1 MLIDPETCYSQESTL
16 PSRLAELFPT
26 SCPLSSQGGSYVKGT
41 DTQGCSEI
49 DIVLLSEVFADVN
62 HFKKQLREGLET
74 LRESLT
80 RTAYGNRSG

>member
-1 MLIDPETCYSQESTL
+1 M
-16 PSRLAELFPT
+16 
-26 SCPLSSQGGSYVKGT
+26 KGT

-49 DIVLLSEVFADVN
+49 DIVLFSEVFADVN

-74 LRESLT
+74 LRESLM